1 MTQSGQGDEQQQ
13 SAARP
18 AHEGVVLPA
27 DGSEPLI
34 PGVSGAQ
41 ASPAGGRP
49 WGEPWGPRQ
58 DGPGAPGMPDMSGG
72 QGAQGTQGGWGEAP
86 QPGYGG
92 QPMPQGQPSPAPGP
106 EYGGHAQPRG
116 THAFPPHGPASQG
129 GYDAQPSGESGA
141 SSPALP
147 PAGAPAQGAYGAQ
160 PLPPQGPPAQAEYGS
175 RPQPAPGAPAPGGYG
190 GQPLSPQGPAAPG
203 GYPQGPAT
211 GAEYGTQV
219 LPPQPGAYGAQPQ
232 PQPQPHA
239 QPQPQPLPD
248 ALPPH
253 AAVGADSD
261 ATQYIPPVAPGGP
274 LPQNPAESTQFLGAL
289 PGPGPA
295 SGSDADATQ
304 YIAPV
309 PPAPTA
315 APFGIRPGAPGD
327 RQPPAEFDSLFR
339 TDAPGAQTPGST
351 QQLPRVEAPRV
362 QFQQQQRQQQQYQQ
376 PQYEPD
382 DFDPEPRARRSSRMP
397 VIAAV
402 VVGCAVL
409 GLGVSMVMFSGDDKK
424 DDSGTGKNV
433 AATSPVPSNSPQSAA
448 DPAKAQAEALDKL
461 LADSN
466 NSRSVVIRSVENIK
480 RCEDLDQA
488 TSDLQGA
495 AQQRRGLVTRLGG
508 LTVDKLPSHA
518 ELTSALTRAWQ
529 ASASADDHYAA
540 WAQQVK
546 GKKGCK
552 DDRAR
557 NTGQTALA
565 NRASGEAS
573 KAKKE
578 ASGLWNDIADKYGL
592 TKRRSDQL

>member
-13 SAARP
+13 PAARP

-27 DGSEPLI
+27 DGSEPWI
-34 PGVSGAQ
+34 PGVSEAQ

-49 WGEPWGPRQ
+49 WGEPWGPQ
-58 DGPGAPGMPDMSGG
+58 QGGPGAPGMPDMSGG
-72 QGAQGTQGGWGEAP
+72 QGAQGAQDGWGQAP

-92 QPMPQGQPSPAPGP
+92 QPQEPQPG
-106 EYGGHAQPRG
+106 YGAHAQPQG
-116 THAFPPHGPASQG
+116 THALPPHEPA
-129 GYDAQPSGESGA
+129 AQDG
-141 SSPALP
+141 
-147 PAGAPAQGAYGAQ
+147 YGAQ
-160 PLPPQGPPAQAEYGS
+160 PLP
-175 RPQPAPGAPAPGGYG
+175 APGAPAQAGYG
-190 GQPLSPQGPAAPG
+190 GQALPPAGPPSQEPAPHAGYGGQALPPQGPGTPS
-203 GYPQGPAT
+203 GYPQGPAPD
-211 GAEYGTQV
+211 AEYGTQV
-219 LPPQPGAYGAQPQ
+219 LPAQPGAYGAQPQ
-232 PQPQPHA
+232 R
-239 QPQPQPLPD
+239 QPLPD

-253 AAVGADSD
+253 AAAGADSD
-261 ATQYIPPVAPGGP
+261 ATQYIPPVPPGA
-274 LPQNPAESTQFLGAL
+274 LPGQNPAESTQFLGAV
-289 PGPGPA
+289 PGLGPA
-295 SGSDADATQ
+295 SGPDADATQ

-339 TDAPGAQTPGST
+339 TEASADRIPDST
-351 QQLPRVEAPRV
+351 QQLPRFEAPRV
-362 QFQQQQRQQQQYQQ
+362 QIQQPHQQRQQQQQQQYQQ
-376 PQYEPD
+376 PQYEPHD
-382 DFDPEPRARRSSRMP
+382 LDPEPHARKSSRMP

-424 DDSGTGKNV
+424 DDSGTGQNV
-433 AATSPVPSNSPQSAA
+433 AATSPAPSNSPQSAA

-480 RCEDLDQA
+480 RCQNLDQA
-488 TSDLQGA
+488 TTDLQGA
-495 AQQRRGLVTRLGG
+495 AQQRRGLVTRLQG

-546 GKKGCK
+546 DKKGCK
-552 DDRAR
+552 DGKAR

-565 NRASGEAS
+565 NRASGDAS

-578 ASGLWNDIADKYGL
+578 ASGLWNDIAAKYGL
-592 TKRRSDQL
+592 TKRRSEQL